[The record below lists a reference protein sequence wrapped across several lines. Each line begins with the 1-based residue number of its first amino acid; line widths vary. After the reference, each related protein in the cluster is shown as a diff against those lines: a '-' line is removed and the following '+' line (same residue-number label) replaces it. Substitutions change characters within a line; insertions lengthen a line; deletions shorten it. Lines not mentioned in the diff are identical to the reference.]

1 MGLSYA
7 KKSCRYLLPF
17 EHNART
23 QQTDHGTVTSIPI
36 GEIAGQRR
44 RLIMSG
50 KDFWNKCGNLKTSKN
65 DMDIY

>member
-1 MGLSYA
+1 MHERD
-7 KKSCRYLLPF
+7 KQ
-17 EHNART
+17 NT
-23 QQTDHGTVTSIPI
+23 IPI

-65 DMDIY
+65 DKDIY